1 MILVWLPLWFMTVM
15 WSRFGSERK
24 LMSYLGLN
32 SMRKVNEKA
41 FPPAKASST
50 ALMHFCLHFFMAL
63 HVIIQNINIIAIMS
77 SAFGLYLSCFIFIS
91 RREHTRSK
99 TMNRC
104 INISGSGS
112 RPPPILSDLN
122 WHTHMHISPNKQ
134 QSFLV
139 NHNRRATQ
147 QQRPSRKDERTNH
160 NQQATAL
167 KREFHSKYFH

>member
-1 MILVWLPLWFMTVM
+1 MIYDCYVISFWQRTQIDVIFGIKFDAKSEWESFSSRESFIHRANALLPPLSHGV
-15 WSRFGSERK
+15 
-24 LMSYLGLN
+24 
-32 SMRKVNEKA
+32 A
-41 FPPAKASST
+41 FY
-50 ALMHFCLHFFMAL
+50 

-77 SAFGLYLSCFIFIS
+77 SAFGLYLSSFIFIS

-122 WHTHMHISPNKQ
+122 WHTHMHRSPNKQ

-147 QQRPSRKDERTNH
+147 QQWPSRKDERTNH

>member
-1 MILVWLPLWFMTVM
+1 MIYDCYVISFWQRTQINVI
-15 WSRFGSERK
+15 FGIKFDAKSEWE
-24 LMSYLGLN
+24 S
-32 SMRKVNEKA
+32 
-41 FPPAKASST
+41 FPPAKASTT
-50 ALMHFCLHFFMAL
+50 ALMHFCLHFLMAL

-77 SAFGLYLSCFIFIS
+77 SAFGLYLSSFIFIS

-112 RPPPILSDLN
+112 RPPSILSDLN
-122 WHTHMHISPNKQ
+122 WHTHMHRSPNKQ

-147 QQRPSRKDERTNH
+147 QQWPSRKDERTNH